1 MKKINLYAFGKDG
14 SLWTHLGGG
23 FRRPSTVEERE
34 GFCRLLMAPII
45 RMTPKSEARIEGVPV
60 AVSNDVSGA
69 VTA

>member
-1 MKKINLYAFGKDG
+1 MKKSSLYAFGKDG
-14 SLWTHLGGG
+14 SLWTHLGEG

-34 GFCRLLMAPII
+34 GFCRLLMAPIV

-60 AVSNDVSGA
+60 PLPNDVQGA